1 MLSYIEYLNL
11 PTKITI
17 ALVGLFLLLQIVGEV
32 LELKGKVVPEFVK
45 VRKYFKRKKEEKNE
59 TAKALKEVKSLLE
72 ERKESSQALKEV
84 KQLLSDVNQH
94 YSEDN
99 IKKRDSWMQWVNDR
113 AEVYDSSIVEI
124 LKKIDDVV
132 KTLQCN
138 TRMTE
143 EMFVQNSR
151 DRIIDFATKVGN
163 ENSVVSREEF
173 NRIFKVHEKYESFLE
188 EHKLTNGE
196 IDIAMHIIR
205 ESYENHIKK
214 HNFIEDVRGYGN

>member
-1 MLSYIEYLNL
+1 MINYVEYLNI
-11 PTKITI
+11 PSKI
-17 ALVGLFLLLQIVGEV
+17 ALIVIIVFFVIQAIGELLEFRGLI
-32 LELKGKVVPEFVK
+32 VPEFVK
-45 VRKYFKRKKEEKNE
+45 IRKYFKRKKEERKTLAEMPAMFEEMRTLVGETKN
-59 TAKALKEVKSLLE
+59 LLN
-72 ERKESSQALKEV
+72 
-84 KQLLSDVNQH
+84 DVHKH
-94 YSEDN
+94 YSADN
-99 IKKRDSWMQWVNDR
+99 IAKRDSWMQWVNDR
-113 AEVYDSSIVEI
+113 AIVYDASVGEVGKISENLTNVTEA
-124 LKKIDDVV
+124 LKECTK
-132 KTLQCN
+132 
-138 TRMTE
+138 MTE